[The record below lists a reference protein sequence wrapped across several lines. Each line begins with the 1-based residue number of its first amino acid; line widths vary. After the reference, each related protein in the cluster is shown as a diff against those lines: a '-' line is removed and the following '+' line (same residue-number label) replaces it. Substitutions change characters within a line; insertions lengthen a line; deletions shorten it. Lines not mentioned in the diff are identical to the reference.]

1 MWKKA
6 GRKLFALAN
15 LSNCMS
21 FEKRRAIINL
31 YLVILPPLLPPP
43 SWFSLNNSKT
53 VNAIILAFCSIQ

>member
-31 YLVILPPLLPPP
+31 YLVILPPPPP
-43 SWFSLNNSKT
+43 PFQL
-53 VNAIILAFCSIQ
+53 VFP

>member
-31 YLVILPPLLPPP
+31 YPVILPPPRSPLPVGFP
-43 SWFSLNNSKT
+43 LITQKR
-53 VNAIILAFCSIQ
+53 